1 LVPNVGRSVVPR
13 RFVSPQGS
21 VEFVEVAAGAGE
33 GGVSALEEQGTEMII
48 AAAAMATFILARTI
62 ESRFRK
68 KRSER
73 VENPASI
80 NA

>member
-21 VEFVEVAAGAGE
+21 VELVDVAAGAGE
-33 GGVSALEEQGTEMII
+33 GGVSALDEQGTEMII
-48 AAAAMATFILARTI
+48 ATTAMAAFILARTI

-68 KRSER
+68 KK
-73 VENPASI
+73 
-80 NA
+80 